1 MPRRISSGKTGYRVL
16 GDLTASDNT
25 FQSSQDANIVFQ
37 PNGTG
42 VTESQTDLLISG
54 NNSLRLEDGDTNY
67 VAMKAA
73 SAMASNYTIT
83 MPAAVGSSGQTLVA
97 SDGSGTLSW
106 SSPVLAVANRTAAD
120 NNTYYLAM
128 VDSASSTSGT
138 EDTLSI
144 ATGSRLEF
152 VPNPGKLT
160 VNQFVCG
167 NVDINGGAID
177 GTNIGA
183 TTKGTGGFSTVDI
196 NGGNI
201 DGTTIGAATSAA
213 GTFTTLSATSITE
226 TSSIAYKENVNPITN
241 ALDAVL
247 QLAGVT
253 YDRKDGTATNEAG
266 LIAEDVAPV
275 IPNVV
280 TYKDGKPEGIN
291 YTKLS
296 AYLIEA
302 VKSLKDEINELKGS
316 K

>member
-1 MPRRISSGKTGYRVL
+1 
-16 GDLTASDNT
+16 
-25 FQSSQDANIVFQ
+25 
-37 PNGTG
+37 
-42 VTESQTDLLISG
+42 
-54 NNSLRLEDGDTNY
+54 
-67 VAMKAA
+67 MKAPA
-73 SAMASNYTIT
+73 AMAGNYTIT
-83 MPAAVGSSGQTLVA
+83 LPSSVGSTGQTLQA
-97 SDGSGTLSW
+97 SNGTGTLTW
-106 SSPVLAVANRTAAD
+106 ASPSLAVANRTAAD
-120 NNTYYLAM
+120 NNTYYIAM
-128 VDSASSTSGT
+128 IDSASASSGT
-138 EDTLSI
+138 EDTLSY
-144 ATGSRLEF
+144 ANSSRLEF

-183 TTKGTGGFSTVDI
+183 TTKGTGGFSSVDI

-201 DGTTIGAATSAA
+201 DGTIIGASTTAA
-213 GTFTTLSATSITE
+213 GSFTTLNCTSLTE